1 MSLSTCRFRHRAT
14 FSHQHHLSALLV
26 LLSLNPYVFK
36 CYFPSSLLPKHKNI
50 ILLLYHCKLRV
61 CWRGLLEGP
70 FLGALHT
77 YMKIFC
83 FQKDLSIHIIN
94 PLQTQSSFSP
104 YYAHSF
110 SPSLVQFL
118 SSLEPRQTACHSLC
132 CVSVIVSELFLK
144 IFMFLQILHFMQHH
158 KSDDASLLSK
168 DMSVMRSRH
177 VLAKVQSS
185 VPSAAALP

>member
-36 CYFPSSLLPKHKNI
+36 CYFPSSLLPKQINI
-50 ILLLYHCKLRV
+50 ILLLYHCRL
-61 CWRGLLEGP
+61 GLSWKDLLKDP
-70 FLGALHT
+70 FLRALHA
-77 YMKIFC
+77 YIKIFY
-83 FQKDLSIHIIN
+83 FQKDLSVHIIN
-94 PLQTQSSFSP
+94 PLQIQSSFSP
-104 YYAHSF
+104 YCAHSL

-118 SSLEPRQTACHSLC
+118 SSLQPRQTACHSLC

-177 VLAKVQSS
+177 VFAKVQSS